1 MRSTSRYRERF
12 SNSGI
17 RCFALRRTRTGFTV
31 ELGGTAQ
38 LRPIVL
44 LVLFAK
50 YNGAFFNVQC
60 TDNVQ
65 CTIVVVRV
73 LPAIIRIKKE
83 AALSLKLNLLNTFQC
98 TIDNVQCTIVVVR
111 VLPAMIRIKKKQF

>member
-50 YNGAFFNVQC
+50 YNGAFFNVQL
-60 TDNVQ
+60 TMYNVQ
-65 CTIVVVRV
+65 LAMYNLQCTMYNCGC
-73 LPAIIRIKKE
+73 PGFAGYYQNKKE
-83 AALSLKLNLLNTFQC
+83 A
-98 TIDNVQCTIVVVR
+98 
-111 VLPAMIRIKKKQF
+111 VLI